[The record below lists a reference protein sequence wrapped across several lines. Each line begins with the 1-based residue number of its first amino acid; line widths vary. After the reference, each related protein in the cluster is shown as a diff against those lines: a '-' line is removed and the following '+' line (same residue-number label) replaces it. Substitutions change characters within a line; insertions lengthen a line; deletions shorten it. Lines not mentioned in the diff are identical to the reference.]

1 MRKLFIALTV
11 ALTLTGIATAGAQKH
26 RHDPNIVKS
35 VADTSGIVAYS
46 DTTGYDAETDS
57 IDVEEA
63 TGGYDNDYDIQMDN
77 PFALINSLTGIG
89 TGGIIVAVLFILLC
103 IIVILSPVILVVA
116 IVYML
121 LKRSDRKYKMVE
133 KAVENGQPIPQ
144 EVLVK
149 AAGDNSR
156 MWAKGVKNI
165 FTGLGLV
172 VFFYVIGGGA
182 LTGVGWLVFFCGV
195 GQAVIARTTSE
206 QGNDRRD
213 DGRDNN
219 G

>member
-11 ALTLTGIATAGAQKH
+11 AFTLMGTATVNAQKH

-46 DTTGYDAETDS
+46 DTTGYYADTDS

-63 TGGYDNDYDIQMDN
+63 AGGYDNDYDISMDN
-77 PFALINSLTGIG
+77 PFTLINSLTGIG
-89 TGGIIVAVLFILLC
+89 AGGIIVAVFFILLC
-103 IIVILSPVILVVA
+103 IIVVLSPIILIVA

-149 AAGDNSR
+149 SAGDNNR

-172 VFFYVIGGGA
+172 VFFYVLGA
-182 LTGVGWLVFFCGV
+182 GPITGVGWLVFFCGV
-195 GQAVIARTTSE
+195 GQAVIARTTSG
-206 QGNDRRD
+206 QSNDRYGED
-213 DGRDNN
+213 CENN